1 MKKEIQKQIS
11 HRTLDR
17 VAKVVLDEHPN
28 IVCEDVSSIDS
39 RFSYLN
45 VADYK
50 FHQYA
55 VEGSSDSMSD
65 PKVLL
70 NYRVLSHGLLTDQ
83 LVFNPSDYP
92 EVEFLLADHVESD
105 QTINVDVEVSLTT
118 LFNHLSESVVCRTAD
133 GDKTYE
139 TSGEP
144 AQTAVRYIEIND
156 VRFKDDFIRLFKPN
170 VSDETIQAAFIK
182 VLHLTNRYQQVIR
195 KICKVTPIFKLDQ
208 YHYHIPR

>member
-1 MKKEIQKQIS
+1 MKKEKQIS

-70 NYRVLSHGLLTDQ
+70 NYRVLSHGLLSDQ
-83 LVFNPSDYP
+83 LIFKPSDYP
-92 EVEFLLADHVESD
+92 EVEFLLADHVKSD

-118 LFNHLSESVVCRTAD
+118 LFNHLSELVVCRTAD

-144 AQTAVRYIEIND
+144 DQTAIRYIEIDD

-170 VSDETIQAAFIK
+170 VSDETIQAALIK
-182 VLHLTNRYQQVIR
+182 VLHLADRYQQVIR

>member
-1 MKKEIQKQIS
+1 MKKEIQIS
-11 HRTLDR
+11 HRTLNR
-17 VAKVVLDEHPN
+17 VATIVLDKHPN
-28 IVCEDVSSIDS
+28 IVCDDVSTLDS

-45 VADYK
+45 VADHK

-55 VEGSSDSMSD
+55 VENSSD

-70 NYRVLSHGLLTDQ
+70 NYRVLSHGLLSDQ
-83 LVFNPSDYP
+83 LIFKPSDYP
-92 EVEFLLADHVESD
+92 EVEFLLADHVKSD

-118 LFNHLSESVVCRTAD
+118 LFNHLSELVVCRTAD

-144 AQTAVRYIEIND
+144 AQTAIRYIEIDD

-170 VSDETIQAAFIK
+170 VSDETIQAALIK
-182 VLHLTNRYQQVIR
+182 VLHLADRYQQVIR

>member
-11 HRTLDR
+11 HHTLNR
-17 VAKVVLDEHPN
+17 VAKVVKGKHPT
-28 IVCEDVSSIDS
+28 IVCEDVSNVDP

-45 VADYK
+45 VVDHK

-55 VEGSSDSMSD
+55 VEGASDPMSD
-65 PKVLL
+65 PTVLL
-70 NYRVLSHGLLTDQ
+70 NYRVLSHALLTDH

-105 QTINVDVEVSLTT
+105 QTINIDVEVSLTA
-118 LFNHLSESVVCRTAD
+118 LFNHLSELVICRTAD

-144 AQTAVRYIEIND
+144 AQTAVRYIEIDD

-170 VSDETIQAAFIK
+170 VSDETIQAVLIK

>member
-1 MKKEIQKQIS
+1 MKKEKQIS

-105 QTINVDVEVSLTT
+105 QTINIDVEVSLTA
-118 LFNHLSESVVCRTAD
+118 LFNHLSELVVCRTAD

-144 AQTAVRYIEIND
+144 AQTAIRYIEIDD

-170 VSDETIQAAFIK
+170 VSDETIQAALIK
-182 VLHLTNRYQQVIR
+182 VLHLADRYQQVIR

>member
-1 MKKEIQKQIS
+1 MKKEKQIS

-28 IVCEDVSSIDS
+28 IVCEDVSTLDS

-55 VEGSSDSMSD
+55 VEGSSDSMSN

-92 EVEFLLADHVESD
+92 EVEFLLDDHVESD
-105 QTINVDVEVSLTT
+105 QTINIDVEVSLTA
-118 LFNHLSESVVCRTAD
+118 LFNHLSELVICRTAD

-144 AQTAVRYIEIND
+144 AQTAVRYIEIDD
-156 VRFKDDFIRLFKPN
+156 VRFKNDFIRLFKPN
-170 VSDETIQAAFIK
+170 VSDETIQAALIK

>member
-1 MKKEIQKQIS
+1 MKKEIQIS
-11 HRTLDR
+11 HRTLNR
-17 VAKVVLDEHPN
+17 VATVVLDKHPN
-28 IVCEDVSSIDS
+28 IVCDDVSTLDS

-45 VADYK
+45 VADHK

-55 VEGSSDSMSD
+55 VENSSD

-70 NYRVLSHGLLTDQ
+70 NYRVLSHGLLSDQ
-83 LVFNPSDYP
+83 LIFKPSDYP
-92 EVEFLLADHVESD
+92 EVEFLLADHVKSD
-105 QTINVDVEVSLTT
+105 QTINIDVEVSLTA
-118 LFNHLSESVVCRTAD
+118 LFNHLSELVVCRTAN

-144 AQTAVRYIEIND
+144 AQTAVRYIEIDD

-170 VSDETIQAAFIK
+170 VSDETIQAVLIK

>member
-1 MKKEIQKQIS
+1 MKKEKQIS

-39 RFSYLN
+39 HFSYLN

-92 EVEFLLADHVESD
+92 EVMYLLRDHVVGD
-105 QTINVDVEVSLTT
+105 QTVEVDAEVSLTV
-118 LFNHLSESVVCRTAD
+118 LFNHLSELVVCGSPD
-133 GDKTYE
+133 GTKYYE

-144 AQTAVRYIEIND
+144 AQTAVRYIEIDD

-170 VSDETIQAAFIK
+170 VSEETIQAVLIK
-182 VLHLTNRYQQVIR
+182 VLHLADRYQQMIR

>member
-1 MKKEIQKQIS
+1 MKKEKQIS

-17 VAKVVLDEHPN
+17 VAKAVLDEHPN
-28 IVCEDVSSIDS
+28 IACEDVSSIDS

-105 QTINVDVEVSLTT
+105 QTINIDVEVSLTA
-118 LFNHLSESVVCRTAD
+118 LFNHLSELVICRTAD

-144 AQTAVRYIEIND
+144 AQTAIRYIEIDD

-170 VSDETIQAAFIK
+170 VSDETIQAALIK

>member
-1 MKKEIQKQIS
+1 MKKEKQIS

-45 VADYK
+45 VADHK

-55 VEGSSDSMSD
+55 VENSSD

-70 NYRVLSHGLLTDQ
+70 NYRVLSHGLLSDQ
-83 LVFNPSDYP
+83 LAFKPSDYP
-92 EVEFLLADHVESD
+92 EVEFLLADHVSAD
-105 QTINVDVEVSLTT
+105 QTIKVDVDVSLTV
-118 LFNHLSESVVCRTAD
+118 LFNHLSELIVNETAE
-133 GDKTYE
+133 KETTYE

-144 AQTAVRYIEIND
+144 AQTAVRYIEIDD
-156 VRFKDDFIRLFKPN
+156 VRFKDDLTNLFKPN
-170 VSDETIQAAFIK
+170 VSDETIQAALIK
-182 VLHLTNRYQQVIR
+182 VLHLADRYQQMIR
-195 KICKVTPIFKLDQ
+195 KICKITPIFKLDQ

>member
-1 MKKEIQKQIS
+1 MKKEKQIS
-11 HRTLDR
+11 HRTLNR

-28 IVCEDVSSIDS
+28 IICDDVSTLDS

-45 VADYK
+45 VADHK
-50 FHQYA
+50 FHQYT
-55 VEGSSDSMSD
+55 VENSSD

-70 NYRVLSHGLLTDQ
+70 NYRVLSYGLLTDH

-105 QTINVDVEVSLTT
+105 QTIEVDVDVSLTV
-118 LFNHLSESVVCRTAD
+118 LFNHLSELIVSGMSD
-133 GDKTYE
+133 DDKNYQ

-144 AQTAVRYIEIND
+144 AQTAVRYIEIDD
-156 VRFKDDFIRLFKPN
+156 VRFKDDLTNLFKPN
-170 VSDETIQAAFIK
+170 VSDETIQAALIK
-182 VLHLTNRYQQVIR
+182 VLHLADRYQQMIR

>member
-1 MKKEIQKQIS
+1 MKKEKQIS

-28 IVCEDVSSIDS
+28 IACEDVSTLDS

-50 FHQYA
+50 FNQYA
-55 VEGSSDSMSD
+55 VEGLSDSMSD

-70 NYRVLSHGLLTDQ
+70 NYRVLSHGLLSDQ

-105 QTINVDVEVSLTT
+105 QTIKVNVDISLTV
-118 LFNHLSESVVCRTAD
+118 LFNHLSKLTVN
-133 GDKTYE
+133 KTTEKETIYE

-144 AQTAVRYIEIND
+144 AQTAVRYIEIDD
-156 VRFKDDFIRLFKPN
+156 VRFKDEFIRLFKPN
-170 VSDETIQAAFIK
+170 VSDETIQAALIK
-182 VLHLTNRYQQVIR
+182 VLHLPDRYQQIIR
-195 KICKVTPIFKLDQ
+195 KICKITPIFKLDQ

>member
-1 MKKEIQKQIS
+1 MKKEKQIS

-28 IVCEDVSSIDS
+28 IVCEDVSTLDS

-105 QTINVDVEVSLTT
+105 QTINIDVEVSLTA
-118 LFNHLSESVVCRTAD
+118 LFNHLSELVVCRTAD

-144 AQTAVRYIEIND
+144 AQTAIRYIEIDD

-170 VSDETIQAAFIK
+170 VSDETIQAALIK
-182 VLHLTNRYQQVIR
+182 VLHLADRYQQVIR

>member
-1 MKKEIQKQIS
+1 MKKEIQIS
-11 HRTLDR
+11 HRTLNR
-17 VAKVVLDEHPN
+17 VATVVLDEHPN

-39 RFSYLN
+39 HFSYLN

-92 EVEFLLADHVESD
+92 EVEFLLADHVKSD

-118 LFNHLSESVVCRTAD
+118 LFNHLSELVVCRTAD

-144 AQTAVRYIEIND
+144 AQTAIRYIEIDD

-170 VSDETIQAAFIK
+170 VSDETIQAALIK
-182 VLHLTNRYQQVIR
+182 VLHLADRYQQVIR

>member
-1 MKKEIQKQIS
+1 MKKEKQIS
-11 HRTLDR
+11 HRTLNR
-17 VAKVVLDEHPN
+17 VATVVTSKHPN
-28 IVCEDVSSIDS
+28 IVCDDVSTLDS

-45 VADYK
+45 VADHK

-55 VEGSSDSMSD
+55 VENSSD

-83 LVFNPSDYP
+83 LVFKPSDYP
-92 EVEFLLADHVESD
+92 EVEFLLTDHVSAD
-105 QTINVDVEVSLTT
+105 QTIKVDVDVSLTV
-118 LFNHLSESVVCRTAD
+118 LFNHLSELIVNETAE
-133 GDKTYE
+133 KETTYE

-144 AQTAVRYIEIND
+144 AQTAIRYIEIDD

-170 VSDETIQAAFIK
+170 VSDETIQAALIK
-182 VLHLTNRYQQVIR
+182 VLHLADRYQQVIR